1 MRTDWGKQMAKLIKP
16 GGYLITLIYPILPYV
31 DYGPPHY
38 VRPEHYV
45 EPLGDS
51 FEKVLDKIPE
61 VSLESHVGREKL
73 VVWKRL

>member
-1 MRTDWGKQMAKLIKP
+1 MAKLIKP

-45 EPLGDS
+45 EPLGHS
-51 FEKVLDKIPE
+51 FVKVLDKIPE
-61 VSLESHVGREKL
+61 VSLESHVNGERL